1 MQRLVFAIIAV
12 ALAYNLAF
20 TLCCSGSYVLTGS
33 QSSNSQALSI
43 SAMYSQLGAAVCLSA
58 NQSNDLPDTETS
70 PVSHFV
76 APGGDDD
83 LTLACPLPPRG
94 NSSPPLAGPTSDP
107 EAIAPGGDDD
117 LPLSL

>member
-12 ALAYNLAF
+12 ALASNLAF
-20 TLCCSGSYVLTGS
+20 TLCCSDSQVLAVS
-33 QSSNSQALSI
+33 QSSNSPAFSI
-43 SAMYSQLGAAVCLSA
+43 SAMYSHLGTVVCFPA
-58 NQSNDLPDTETS
+58 NLSNDVPDTDNS
-70 PVSHFV
+70 PASHFV

-83 LTLACPLPPRG
+83 LTLGCPLPPRG
-94 NSSPPLAGPTSDP
+94 NTSPPLVGATPDP